1 LFEPNVQA
9 ATPGMKLAPGVVAPS
24 QPGTSRRAAA
34 AKAVAKAAEWR
45 RRVAGRNPL
54 ELLGLG
60 LGTEIST
67 DLGDSIGSRSWWLGL
82 GACTALC
89 AGAITLGTMVAPLPQ
104 LLRPSL
110 TPAQQEAVKPQSIA
124 PLAYGATTGST
135 AMPSPRRVERLAEAP
150 ERPRLELTARVDG
163 RSSFE
168 TLLRRAGVGRDDI
181 AAVVALMRPAAR
193 LNTLPRGSTID
204 LVLGRRESKSM
215 PRPLESLGF
224 RAAFDLRLLVGRTDA
239 GLRLKRIPIA
249 VDSTPLRIE
258 GTVGGNLQ
266 RALRGAG
273 IPANLAGDFIKTMGY
288 VVDFQRGVG
297 KRDRFAIVVERD
309 RAATGEIRFGRLLF
323 AGLERPGKAPVELGR
338 FDIGGSS
345 QFYRANG
352 ESARKGLMGTPV
364 EGARLTSGFGMRFHP
379 LLSYSRMHQG
389 VDFGAPSGAPILAAA
404 SGTVSFA
411 GRHGGHGNYV
421 QLKHS
426 KELMTAYAH
435 MSRFAVRAGQQVA
448 QGQVIGYVGSTG
460 MSTGPHLHYEVWL
473 RGRATNPVSLK
484 FIGGS
489 KLSGGNMT
497 RFEAMMNRL
506 RRLET
511 AGRAPAA
518 TDPARGEASSDTR
531 SDDGDQRRE
540 HRGKRRR

>member
-1 LFEPNVQA
+1 MQA
-9 ATPGMKLAPGVVAPS
+9 ATLGMSLAPGVVAPR
-24 QPGTSRRAAA
+24 QPGARRRAAAAKAA

-67 DLGDSIGSRSWWLGL
+67 DLGDNIGSRNWWLGL
-82 GACTALC
+82 AACGALC
-89 AGAITLGTMVAPLPQ
+89 ASAVALGTMVAPLSQ
-104 LLRPSL
+104 LLRPPL

-124 PLAYGATTGST
+124 PLAYGAATGST
-135 AMPSPRRVERLAEAP
+135 TMPSPRLVERLAEAP

-181 AAVVALMRPAAR
+181 AAVVALVRPAAR
-193 LNTLPRGSTID
+193 LNALPRGSTID
-204 LVLGRRESKSM
+204 LVLGRRDSKSM

-224 RAAFDLRLLVGRTDA
+224 RAAFDLRLLVGRSDA

-249 VDSTPLRIE
+249 VDSTPLRVE
-258 GTVGGNLQ
+258 GTVGGNLN

-273 IPANLAGDFIKTMGY
+273 ITAGLASDFVKTMGY

-309 RAATGEIRFGRLLF
+309 RAETGEIRFGRLLF
-323 AGLERPGKAPVELGR
+323 AGLERPGKEPVELAR
-338 FDIGGSS
+338 FDQGGSS

-389 VDFGAPSGAPILAAA
+389 VDFGAPMGAPILAAA
-404 SGTVSFA
+404 NGKVAFA

-426 KELMTAYAH
+426 KELATGYAH
-435 MSRFAVRAGQQVA
+435 MSRFAVRPGQSVA

-489 KLSGGNMT
+489 KLSGSSMT
-497 RFEAMMNRL
+497 RFRAMMNRL
-506 RRLET
+506 RNLES

-518 TDPARGEASSDTR
+518 TDPARSDTR
-531 SDDGDQRRE
+531 GDDGDQRRE